1 MSLPVA
7 AEFAGALRHI
17 GPSEAD
23 VVEMLKVNITT
34 TRQVDEILIYFSI
47 IHYN

>member
-7 AEFAGALRHI
+7 AEFPGALRHI

-23 VVEMLKVNITT
+23 VVEMLKVNINTI
-34 TRQVDEILIYFSI
+34 RHVDNF
-47 IHYN
+47 